1 MSERS
6 EYLERF
12 FAEKALP
19 ETVFVYRRT
28 DLAKM
33 THIIEISNE
42 EVIERIKHAPRS
54 EQIRVINI
62 LRQIDFR
69 NGDVNHFLE
78 HLGNALAD
86 QTVRSWTEKIINI
99 H

>member
-19 ETVFVYRRT
+19 EMVFVYRRT
-28 DLAKM
+28 DAEGM
-33 THIIEISNE
+33 THIIEITNE
-42 EVIERIKHAPRS
+42 EVIERIKHAPRK
-54 EQIRVINI
+54 EQEKVIKI

-86 QTVRSWTEKIINI
+86 QTVQSWTEKVINI